1 VTKEELIKLVDDVI
15 GEKLKDVLQQQSDN
29 QQKWIE
35 KILTAQRQQEQ
46 KAEKPNVGRLIR
58 ALAAGKGDPQKA
70 AAFAQKAWKDE
81 AIVKAL
87 QTDEGEAG
95 GYLVP
100 EEYSS
105 QLIEYLRPLAVVRRM
120 NPVIIPME
128 TGTMSMP
135 AVTGGASAE
144 YIGEGTNVP
153 KSQPT
158 FGQVKLTWKKLACLV
173 PISNDLI
180 RFSSPK
186 ADEVVRNDL
195 VGAMAQ
201 REDAAFIRDDGTN
214 DKPKGLLNWIAAAN
228 KFEAN
233 KTVNLA
239 NVTIDLAKAIYY
251 LRKNETKFLNCGWI
265 LSPGSELYL
274 RTIRD
279 SNGNFAF
286 KGEMDQGKLFGF
298 PFGVTTQVPD
308 NLGDGEDESE
318 IYFVDFADAAIG
330 ESSQVEIEIS
340 SEAAYYDGSNVVSAF
355 SLDQTVLR
363 AIARHDFAMRRNTS
377 GAVIQAVTWGS
388 SIVS

>member
-1 VTKEELIKLVDDVI
+1 MTKEELIKLVDDVI
-15 GEKLKDVLQQQSDN
+15 GEKLKDVLQQRSDD

-214 DKPKGLLNWIAAAN
+214 DKPKGLLNWIATAN

-233 KTVNLA
+233 KTVSLA
-239 NVTIDLAKAIYY
+239 NVTTDLAKAIYY

>member
-1 VTKEELIKLVDDVI
+1 MTKEELVQLIDDVL

-35 KILTAQRQQEQ
+35 KILASQRQQEQ

-214 DKPKGLLNWIAAAN
+214 DKPKGLLNWIATAN

-233 KTVNLA
+233 KTVSLA
-239 NVTIDLAKAIYY
+239 NVTIDLAKAIYC

-274 RTIRD
+274 KTVRD

-286 KGEMDQGKLFGF
+286 KGEMDQGRLFGF

-330 ESSQVEIEIS
+330 ESSRVEIEIS

>member
-1 VTKEELIKLVDDVI
+1 MTKEELVQLIDDVL

-70 AAFAQKAWKDE
+70 AVWAKKQWNDE

-87 QTDEGEAG
+87 QSDEGSTG

-105 QLIEYLRPLAVVRRM
+105 ELIEYLRPLAVVRRM

-286 KGEMDQGKLFGF
+286 KGEMDQGRLFGF

>member
-1 VTKEELIKLVDDVI
+1 MTKEELIKLVDDVI

-286 KGEMDQGKLFGF
+286 KGEMDQGRLFGF

>member
-1 VTKEELIKLVDDVI
+1 MTKEELVQLIDDVL

-35 KILTAQRQQEQ
+35 KILAAQRHQEQ

-214 DKPKGLLNWIAAAN
+214 DKPKGLLNWIATAN
-228 KFEAN
+228 KFDAN
-233 KTVNLA
+233 GTVNLA

-274 RTIRD
+274 KTVRD

-286 KGEMDQGKLFGF
+286 KGEMDQGRLFGF

-330 ESSQVEIEIS
+330 ESSRVEIEIS
-340 SEAAYYDGSNVVSAF
+340 SEAAYYDGSNVVSSF

>member
-1 VTKEELIKLVDDVI
+1 MTKDELIKLIDDVL

-35 KILTAQRQQEQ
+35 KILAAQRQQEQ

-214 DKPKGLLNWIAAAN
+214 DKPKGLLNWIATAN

-233 KTVNLA
+233 KTVSLA

>member
-15 GEKLKDVLQQQSDN
+15 GEKLKDVLQQQSDD

-153 KSQPT
+153 KSQPA

-214 DKPKGLLNWIAAAN
+214 DKPKGLLNWIATAN

-233 KTVNLA
+233 KTVSLA

-286 KGEMDQGKLFGF
+286 KGEMDQGRLFGF

-388 SIVS
+388 SIIS

>member
-1 VTKEELIKLVDDVI
+1 MTKEELIKLVDDVI

-214 DKPKGLLNWIAAAN
+214 DKPKGLLNWIATAN

-233 KTVNLA
+233 KTVSLA
-239 NVTIDLAKAIYY
+239 NVTTDLAKAIYY

-274 RTIRD
+274 KTIRD

>member
-1 VTKEELIKLVDDVI
+1 MTKDELIKLIDDVL

-35 KILTAQRQQEQ
+35 KILAAQRQQEQ

-214 DKPKGLLNWIAAAN
+214 DKPKGLLNWIATAN

-233 KTVNLA
+233 KTVSLA
-239 NVTIDLAKAIYY
+239 NVTTDLAKAIYY

>member
-1 VTKEELIKLVDDVI
+1 MTKEELVQLIDDVL

-173 PISNDLI
+173 RSQTT
-180 RFSSPK
+180 SSGLAPPK
-186 ADEVVRNDL
+186 PMKWYETTWLEQWHSVR
-195 VGAMAQ
+195 
-201 REDAAFIRDDGTN
+201 T
-214 DKPKGLLNWIAAAN
+214 LL
-228 KFEAN
+228 
-233 KTVNLA
+233 
-239 NVTIDLAKAIYY
+239 
-251 LRKNETKFLNCGWI
+251 
-265 LSPGSELYL
+265 
-274 RTIRD
+274 
-279 SNGNFAF
+279 
-286 KGEMDQGKLFGF
+286 LFVMTA
-298 PFGVTTQVPD
+298 PTT
-308 NLGDGEDESE
+308 S
-318 IYFVDFADAAIG
+318 
-330 ESSQVEIEIS
+330 
-340 SEAAYYDGSNVVSAF
+340 
-355 SLDQTVLR
+355 LR
-363 AIARHDFAMRRNTS
+363 AC
-377 GAVIQAVTWGS
+377 
-388 SIVS
+388 

>member
-1 VTKEELIKLVDDVI
+1 MTKEELIKLVDDVI
-15 GEKLKDVLQQQSDN
+15 GEKLKDVLQQRSDD

-214 DKPKGLLNWIAAAN
+214 DKPKGLLNWIATAN

-233 KTVNLA
+233 KTVSLA

>member
-1 VTKEELIKLVDDVI
+1 MTKEELVQLIDDVL

-35 KILTAQRQQEQ
+35 KILASQRQQEQ

-201 REDAAFIRDDGTN
+201 REDAAFIRDDGNN
-214 DKPKGLLNWIAAAN
+214 DKPKGLLNWIATAN
-228 KFEAN
+228 KFDAN
-233 KTVNLA
+233 ETVNLA

-286 KGEMDQGKLFGF
+286 KGEMDQGRLFGF

-330 ESSQVEIEIS
+330 ESSRVEIEIS

>member
-15 GEKLKDVLQQQSDN
+15 GEKLKDVLQQQSDD

-144 YIGEGTNVP
+144 YIGEGTNIP

-158 FGQVKLTWKKLACLV
+158 LGQVKLTWKKLACLV

-286 KGEMDQGKLFGF
+286 KGEMDQGRLFGF

-330 ESSQVEIEIS
+330 ESSRVEIEIS

>member
-1 VTKEELIKLVDDVI
+1 MTKEELIKLVDDVI

-29 QQKWIE
+29 QHKWIE

-214 DKPKGLLNWIAAAN
+214 DKPKGLLNWIATAN

-233 KTVNLA
+233 KTVSLA

-286 KGEMDQGKLFGF
+286 KGEMDQGRLFGF

-308 NLGDGEDESE
+308 NLGEGGNESE

-330 ESSQVEIEIS
+330 ESSRIEIEIS
-340 SEAAYYDGSNVVSAF
+340 SEAAYYDGSSVVSAF

>member
-1 VTKEELIKLVDDVI
+1 MTKEELIKLVDDVI
-15 GEKLKDVLQQQSDN
+15 GEKLKDVLQQESDDE
-29 QQKWIE
+29 QKWIE

-87 QTDEGEAG
+87 QTNEGEAG

-158 FGQVKLTWKKLACLV
+158 LGQVKLTWKKLACLV

-214 DKPKGLLNWIAAAN
+214 DKPKGLLNWIATAN

-274 RTIRD
+274 KTIRD

-286 KGEMDQGKLFGF
+286 KGEMDQGRLFGF

-330 ESSQVEIEIS
+330 ESSRVEIEIS

>member
-1 VTKEELIKLVDDVI
+1 MTKEELLKLIDDTL
-15 GEKLKDVLQQQSDN
+15 GEKLKDVLQQQTEN

-35 KILTAQRQQEQ
+35 KILSGQRQQDHKSER
-46 KAEKPNVGRLIR
+46 PNVGRLIR
-58 ALAAGKGDPQKA
+58 ALAAGKGDPEKGAVWAKKQ
-70 AAFAQKAWKDE
+70 WNDE
-81 AIVKAL
+81 TIVKAL
-87 QTDEGEAG
+87 QSDEGSTG

-105 QLIEYLRPLAVVRRM
+105 ELIEYLRPLSVVRRM

-144 YIGEGTNVP
+144 YIGEGSNIT

-173 PISNDLI
+173 PISNDLL

-214 DKPKGLLNWIAAAN
+214 DKPKGLLNWIASAN
-228 KFEAN
+228 KFNASG
-233 KTVNLA
+233 TVNLA
-239 NVTIDLAKAIYY
+239 NVTIDLAKAIYF

-265 LSPGSELYL
+265 LSPGTELYL
-274 RTIRD
+274 KTVRD

-308 NLGDGEDESE
+308 NLGDSENESE
-318 IYFVDFADAAIG
+318 IYFVDFADVAIG
-330 ESSQVEIEIS
+330 ESSRVEIEIS
-340 SEAAYYDGSNVVSAF
+340 NEAAYYDGSNVVSAF

-377 GAVIQAVTWGS
+377 GAVIQAVKWGS

>member
-1 VTKEELIKLVDDVI
+1 MTKEELVQLIDDVL

-35 KILTAQRQQEQ
+35 KILASQRQQEQ

-214 DKPKGLLNWIAAAN
+214 DKPKGLLNWIATAN
-228 KFEAN
+228 KFDAN
-233 KTVNLA
+233 ETVNLA

-274 RTIRD
+274 RTVRD

-286 KGEMDQGKLFGF
+286 KGEMDQGRLFGF

-330 ESSQVEIEIS
+330 ESSRVEIEIS

>member
-1 VTKEELIKLVDDVI
+1 MTKEELIKLVDDVI

-29 QQKWIE
+29 QHKWIE

-214 DKPKGLLNWIAAAN
+214 DKPKGLLNWIATAN

-233 KTVNLA
+233 KTVSLA

-286 KGEMDQGKLFGF
+286 KGEMDQGRLFGF

-330 ESSQVEIEIS
+330 ESSRVEIEIS

>member
-1 VTKEELIKLVDDVI
+1 VTKEELVQLIDDVL

-35 KILTAQRQQEQ
+35 KILASQRQQEQ

-201 REDAAFIRDDGTN
+201 REDAAFIRDDGNN
-214 DKPKGLLNWIAAAN
+214 DKPKGLLNWIATAN

-233 KTVNLA
+233 ETVSLA

-274 RTIRD
+274 KTVRD

-330 ESSQVEIEIS
+330 ESSRVEIEIS